1 MKKNGFISVTV
12 IYTFF
17 LVFLSLMLYIV
28 TNLVVN
34 RNLLNNMKTTI
45 KNELNDS
52 NFNRYLINHCNDLIR
67 MDDSYNN
74 SIKDNSYRFVG
85 SNPNNYVSINGN
97 IFRIIGI
104 FDGNVKLIANDIW
117 QSMNFSSNNNI
128 YSSSNIY
135 SKINND
141 YLNEINISDY
151 IENKVWYVGGIKDNV
166 NANPKDIAINE
177 VGENRNTGATATAKI
192 GLPYISDYIYAGDA
206 SNKNTYGTVIS
217 KSNNWLYSSD
227 LWFITRYNLSFT
239 NVYYLGNNGSLILGN
254 INDVRFVRPTFYL
267 KKSTKIVS
275 GDGTRSNP
283 YQIG

>member
-104 FDGNVKLIANDIW
+104 FDGNVKLIANDI
-117 QSMNFSSNNNI
+117 
-128 YSSSNIY
+128 
-135 SKINND
+135 
-141 YLNEINISDY
+141 
-151 IENKVWYVGGIKDNV
+151 
-166 NANPKDIAINE
+166 AINE
-177 VGENRNTGATATAKI
+177 VGENRNTGATVTAKI

-217 KSNNWLYSSD
+217 KNNNWLYSSD

-239 NVYYLGNNGSLILGN
+239 NVYYLGNDGSLILGN

>member
-74 SIKDNSYRFVG
+74 SIKDDSYRFVG

-97 IFRIIGI
+97 VFRIIGI
-104 FDGNVKLIANDIW
+104 FDGNVKLIANEW
-117 QSMNFSSNNNI
+117 KKAGFSENADNNI
-128 YSSSNIY
+128 YAESSIY
-135 SKINND
+135 ASLNNE
-141 YLNEINISDY
+141 YLNEININNY
-151 IENKVWYVGGIKDNV
+151 IEDKVWYVGGISSADAKT
-166 NANPKDIAINE
+166 AAQTE
-177 VGENRNTGATATAKI
+177 VGEKRNTGVTVTAKI
-192 GLPYISDYIYAGDA
+192 GLPYISDYIY
-206 SNKNTYGTVIS
+206 SYGTDNKSDYGNVFS
-217 KSNNWLYSSD
+217 KTNNWLYTSN
-227 LWFITRYNLSFT
+227 LWFITRYNKNFT
-239 NVYYLGNNGSLILGN
+239 QSYFIDKEGLLKRGRVNLEKSI
-254 INDVRFVRPTFYL
+254 RPVFYL
-267 KKSTKIVS
+267 KKSIKIIG
-275 GDGTRSNP
+275 GDGTISNP